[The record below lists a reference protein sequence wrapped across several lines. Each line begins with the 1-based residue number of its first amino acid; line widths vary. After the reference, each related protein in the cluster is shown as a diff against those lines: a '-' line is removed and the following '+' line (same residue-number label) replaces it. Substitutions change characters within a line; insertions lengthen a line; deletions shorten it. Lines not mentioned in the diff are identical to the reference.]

1 MLLTNVFIIHLK
13 NVIGSLIS
21 WVFFVFT
28 FSPLL
33 KKDYWVFAWR
43 KRGLGDNHSTWTERK
58 IGWLWFWSQGS
69 KFLWWNDV
77 INRQNFFFSFLSW
90 EKANLSPLSHR
101 PRPNPKTLRESEWK
115 EKIDCNPV
123 KSFHFSFR
131 IWNDITHLIWW
142 WWIRT
147 ASSYPFKGDIIMNC
161 GTQFRIV
168 KRRTK
173 DPVSEFLSNFS

>member
-1 MLLTNVFIIHLK
+1 MRMKKIVFWKEKSLKVKGLFDVINQCVYYPLEKCDWITDLL
-13 NVIGSLIS
+13 SL
-21 WVFFVFT
+21 FFFLL

-101 PRPNPKTLRESEWK
+101 PRPNPKPF
-115 EKIDCNPV
+115 EKVNG
-123 KSFHFSFR
+123 K
-131 IWNDITHLIWW
+131 
-142 WWIRT
+142 
-147 ASSYPFKGDIIMNC
+147 K
-161 GTQFRIV
+161 
-168 KRRTK
+168 K
-173 DPVSEFLSNFS
+173 